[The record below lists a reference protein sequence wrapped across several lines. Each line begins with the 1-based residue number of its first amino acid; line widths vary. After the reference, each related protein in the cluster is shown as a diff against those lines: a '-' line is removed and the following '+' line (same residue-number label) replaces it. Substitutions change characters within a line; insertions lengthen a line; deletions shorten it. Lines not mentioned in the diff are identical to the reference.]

1 MTQFNQI
8 QYKCHVGVD
17 YPSPIIPPIAYNS
30 SGIPGSNRI
39 ENGVVAPKEKH
50 RKHNRVI
57 R

>member
-39 ENGVVAPKEKH
+39 ENGVVAPKEKN